1 MRSMNT
7 TSARK
12 QHLDDAELLLNIAE
26 IILQDDEEGVE
37 KEICLRLITALFVLT
52 VKLLLR
58 EVIRR
63 VRKRMR
69 KNEKGGV
76 RRWEQ
81 P

>member
-26 IILQDDEEGVE
+26 ILLQDDEEK
-37 KEICLRLITALFVLT
+37 KEICLRLIIALFVLT

-63 VRKRMR
+63 MR
-69 KNEKGGV
+69 KNEKGGA

>member
-7 TSARK
+7 TSQQK
-12 QHLDDAELLLNIAE
+12 QHLDDVSILLNIAE
-26 IILQDDEEGVE
+26 ILLQDDEE
-37 KEICLRLITALFVLT
+37 KEICLRLIIALFVLT

-63 VRKRMR
+63 MR
-69 KNEKGGV
+69 KNKKGGV

>member
-1 MRSMNT
+1 LRSMNT

-12 QHLDDAELLLNIAE
+12 QHLDDVELLLNIAE
-26 IILQDDEEGVE
+26 ILLQDEEEEGVE

-63 VRKRMR
+63 MR
-69 KNEKGGV
+69 KNKKGGV

-81 P
+81 

>member
-12 QHLDDAELLLNIAE
+12 QHLDDVELLLNIAE
-26 IILQDDEEGVE
+26 ILLQDDEEGVE

-52 VKLLLR
+52 VKLLLK

-63 VRKRMR
+63 VRRMR
-69 KNEKGGV
+69 KKEEV
-76 RRWEQ
+76 
-81 P
+81 

>member
-1 MRSMNT
+1 LRSMNT

-12 QHLDDAELLLNIAE
+12 QHLDDVELLLNIAE
-26 IILQDDEEGVE
+26 ILLQDDEEGVE

-52 VKLLLR
+52 VKLLLK

-69 KNEKGGV
+69 KNEKEGGV
-76 RRWEQ
+76 RKWE
-81 P
+81 

>member
-1 MRSMNT
+1 LRSMNT

-63 VRKRMR
+63 IRRR
-69 KNEKGGV
+69 RKGGV